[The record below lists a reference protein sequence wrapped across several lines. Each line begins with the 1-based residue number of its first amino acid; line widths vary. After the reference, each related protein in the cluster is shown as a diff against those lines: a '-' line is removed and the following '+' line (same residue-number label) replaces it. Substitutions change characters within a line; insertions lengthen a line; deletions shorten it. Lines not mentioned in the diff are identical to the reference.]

1 MAKFASSF
9 ECLLAMGGGVYT
21 GRLDGRHSSTA
32 AQRGG
37 GGIVVIL
44 EIIGK

>member
-1 MAKFASSF
+1 MAKFGSSF
-9 ECLLAMGGGVYT
+9 ECLLGGGVYT
-21 GRLDGRHSSTA
+21 GRLDGRHIYSTA

>member
-1 MAKFASSF
+1 MAKFGSSF
-9 ECLLAMGGGVYT
+9 ECLLGGGVYT